1 MSEADYRLYGAPGW
15 GSVLTEAMLVQCG
28 VPFVFEDVEGFDAPG
43 EARQRLLALNP
54 LGQIPTLVLPDGTV
68 MTESAAI
75 ALLLAERHPDA
86 GLAPPP
92 DAPERPAFLRLL
104 VWLVAN
110 VYPTFTYG
118 DYPERWVMEAP
129 ETLGAAMVEQR
140 KTLWLWLES
149 QLGDGPWVLGERFSA
164 LDLYVGRWCTGGP
177 AAPGSRNIARSCRAW
192 RGGCRPCRTWH
203 RSGAGTSRRRPE
215 AGSTEF
221 IQHGGG
227 RWAAPVQQSA
237 LVT

>member
-1 MSEADYRLYGAPGW
+1 MSGAGYRLYGVPGW
-15 GSVLTEAMLVQCG
+15 GSVLAEAMLVQCG
-28 VPFVFEDVEGFDAPG
+28 APFVFEDVAGFDAPG

-164 LDLYVGRWCTGGP
+164 LDLYVGAMVHWRPRRAWFAEHCPKLSRVAGRVQALP
-177 AAPGSRNIARSCRAW
+177 NLEPVWSRNFTPAS
-192 RGGCRPCRTWH
+192 
-203 RSGAGTSRRRPE
+203 
-215 AGSTEF
+215 
-221 IQHGGG
+221 
-227 RWAAPVQQSA
+227 
-237 LVT
+237 

>member
-1 MSEADYRLYGAPGW
+1 MSGPDYTLYGVPGW

-28 VPFVFEDVEGFDAPG
+28 VPFTFETVQGFDAEG
-43 EARQRLLALNP
+43 SVRQRLLALNP

-92 DAPERPAFLRLL
+92 DAPERAAFLRLL

-118 DYPERWVMEAP
+118 DYPERWVTESPEA
-129 ETLGAAMVEQR
+129 LGASMVEHR

-149 QLGDGPWVLGERFSA
+149 QVGGGPWVLGERFSA
-164 LDLYVGRWCTGGP
+164 LDIYLGAMVHWRPRRDWFAEHCPKLSGV
-177 AAPGSRNIARSCRAW
+177 AERAHALP
-192 RGGCRPCRTWH
+192 RL
-203 RSGAGTSRRRPE
+203 
-215 AGSTEF
+215 
-221 IQHGGG
+221 
-227 RWAAPVQQSA
+227 APVWRRNFTEA
-237 LVT
+237 P

>member
-1 MSEADYRLYGAPGW
+1 MSGAGYRLYGVPGW
-15 GSVLTEAMLVQCG
+15 GSVLAEAMLVQCG
-28 VPFVFEDVEGFDAPG
+28 APFVFEDVAGFDAPG

-54 LGQIPTLVLPDGTV
+54 LGQIPTLVLPDGMV

-118 DYPERWVMEAP
+118 DYPERWVTEAP

-149 QLGDGPWVLGERFSA
+149 QLGDGPWVLRERFSA
-164 LDLYVGRWCTGGP
+164 LDLYVGAMVHWRPRRAWFAEHCPKLSGVAGRVQALPTLEP
-177 AAPGSRNIARSCRAW
+177 VWSRNFTPAS
-192 RGGCRPCRTWH
+192 
-203 RSGAGTSRRRPE
+203 
-215 AGSTEF
+215 
-221 IQHGGG
+221 
-227 RWAAPVQQSA
+227 
-237 LVT
+237 

>member
-1 MSEADYRLYGAPGW
+1 MSGEVYRLYGVPGW

-28 VPFVFEDVEGFDAPG
+28 VPFVFEDVGGFDAPG
-43 EARQRLLALNP
+43 AARQRLLALNP

-92 DAPERPAFLRLL
+92 DAPERATFLRLL

-110 VYPTFTYG
+110 VYPTFTFG
-118 DYPERWVMEAP
+118 DYPERWVTEAP
-129 ETLGAAMVEQR
+129 ETLGGAMVEQR

-149 QLGDGPWVLGERFSA
+149 QLGDGPWVLGQRFSA
-164 LDLYVGRWCTGGP
+164 LDIYVGAMVHWRPRHAWFAERCPKLSGVAERVKALPTL
-177 AAPGSRNIARSCRAW
+177 APVWSRNFTPAS
-192 RGGCRPCRTWH
+192 
-203 RSGAGTSRRRPE
+203 
-215 AGSTEF
+215 
-221 IQHGGG
+221 
-227 RWAAPVQQSA
+227 
-237 LVT
+237 

>member
-1 MSEADYRLYGAPGW
+1 MSGAEYRLYGAPGW
-15 GSVLTEAMLVQCG
+15 GSVLAEAMLVQCN
-28 VPFVFEDVEGFDAPG
+28 VPFVFEDVAGFDAQG
-43 EARQRLLALNP
+43 EARQRLLTLNP
-54 LGQIPTLVLPDGTV
+54 LGQVPTLVLPDGTV

-92 DAPERPAFLRLL
+92 DSPERATFLRLL

-118 DYPERWVMEAP
+118 DYPERWVTETPEA
-129 ETLGAAMVEQR
+129 LGAAMVEQR

-164 LDLYVGRWCTGGP
+164 LDIYVGATVHWRPRRAWFAEHCPKLSGVAGRVLALP
-177 AAPGSRNIARSCRAW
+177 NLEPVWSRNFTPAS
-192 RGGCRPCRTWH
+192 
-203 RSGAGTSRRRPE
+203 
-215 AGSTEF
+215 
-221 IQHGGG
+221 
-227 RWAAPVQQSA
+227 
-237 LVT
+237 

>member
-1 MSEADYRLYGAPGW
+1 MSGAGYRLYGAPGW

-28 VPFVFEDVEGFDAPG
+28 APFVFENVEGFDTPG
-43 EARQRLLALNP
+43 ETRRRLLALNP
-54 LGQIPTLVLPDGTV
+54 LGQIPTLILPDGTV

-86 GLAPPP
+86 GLATPP
-92 DAPERPAFLRLL
+92 DAAERATFLRLL

-118 DYPERWVMEAP
+118 DYPERWVAESPEA
-129 ETLGAAMVEQR
+129 LGAAMVEQR

-164 LDLYVGRWCTGGP
+164 LDIYIGAMVHWRP
-177 AAPGSRNIARSCRAW
+177 RRAW
-192 RGGCRPCRTWH
+192 FAERCPKL
-203 RSGAGTSRRRPE
+203 SGVAVRVLALPNLEPVWRRNFTP
-215 AGSTEF
+215 AS
-221 IQHGGG
+221 
-227 RWAAPVQQSA
+227 
-237 LVT
+237 